1 MSKEKD
7 RNESTTVILRE
18 FNVELAENLK
28 AFTHEATNSKAIK
41 LVCAR
46 YLSLEK
52 LADEQKEKIEHLES
66 KLSEIKQAI
75 REQYIAE
82 ETIKRFIGIGAKNHG
97 L

>member
-18 FNVELAENLK
+18 FNCELIDKLK
-28 AFTHEATNSKAIK
+28 KFTGEKTNTKAIE

-52 LADEQKEKIEHLES
+52 LADDQKHQINDLDTVIDGVVRN
-66 KLSEIKQAI
+66 L
-75 REQYIAE
+75 R
-82 ETIKRFIGIGAKNHG
+82 KRNEANKYLDKFLDDMEFRI
-97 L
+97 